1 MKANKFFAIA
11 LASITL
17 ALSACDKDKNEVVSP
32 NASFY
37 VVETTFDQA
46 YTAGVGRILVS
57 EEGFTVTTDADW
69 LQAQKEG
76 ARAIVLT
83 IAKNETAE
91 SRTAN
96 VIITKGDNV
105 QRVPITQLGAVNTMT
120 LSDINTQRQGGEYT
134 FSTERMDTTPTV
146 TVSDSWINYTL
157 EGNEL
162 KIKVEP
168 FAQGVTEDRVGTVT
182 VQAGLFS
189 RTIRVTQVF
198 GVIAYEDIIGT
209 YTATFIPYHNQ
220 PQSQIPL
227 TIEEKEKGKS
237 FTLKGL
243 AADLTIR
250 YNAQTGAIII
260 PTGLIAGA
268 TGLAAGETLVIGG
281 WGCGI
286 PDPDNGN
293 KEDWGFNLDRDI
305 NTGNMV
311 QIGTWN
317 KNFEAPVF
325 TFAPSGFGTAK
336 RPGMLIFRSNADF
349 GWVGFYTTGKNQSF
363 SFYNLVITKQVQKM
377 I

>member
-17 ALSACDKDKNEVVSP
+17 ALSACSKDKSEVVSP

-57 EEGFTVTTDADW
+57 EEGFNMSTDADW

-76 ARAIVLT
+76 AKAIVLT

-96 VIITKGDNV
+96 VIISKGDNV

-146 TVSDSWINYTL
+146 TVSDSWISYTL

-189 RTIRVTQVF
+189 RTIRVTQIY
-198 GVIAYEDIIGT
+198 GVLAYADLVGRYNVEYFIEHGNNGPVRGT
-209 YTATFIPYHNQ
+209 GVVSLEA
-220 PQSQIPL
+220 
-227 TIEEKEKGKS
+227 KEANKS

-243 AADLTIR
+243 AVDVTLHFDPATSNLTLKSEQLSGIP
-250 YNAQTGAIII
+250 NLGANQAVYLSGWGALT
-260 PTGLIAGA
+260 PKENGEKDSGLSWGGDTGLR
-268 TGLAAGETLVIGG
+268 
-281 WGCGI
+281 GI
-286 PDPDNGN
+286 
-293 KEDWGFNLDRDI
+293 
-305 NTGNMV
+305 
-311 QIGTWN
+311 WN
-317 KNFEAPVF
+317 KDFENISF
-325 TFAPSGFGTAK
+325 KFDTFGFGSTP
-336 RPGMLIFRSNADF
+336 RPVLAFFLGEQGSNGVAWKSWYTGSAGSIFVMGDAT
-349 GWVGFYTTGKNQSF
+349 W
-363 SFYNLVITKQVQKM
+363 TKIK
-377 I
+377 

>member
-17 ALSACDKDKNEVVSP
+17 ALSACDKDKSEVVSP

-146 TVSDSWINYTL
+146 TVSDSWISYTL

-198 GVIAYEDIIGT
+198 GVISYEDIIGT

-237 FTLKGL
+237 FTLKGF

-260 PTGLIAGA
+260 PTGLIAGI

-293 KEDWGFNLDRDI
+293 KEDWGFNLDKDI

-349 GWVGFYTTGKNQSF
+349 GWGGFYTTGKNQSF
-363 SFYNLVITKQVQKM
+363 SFYNLVITKQV
-377 I
+377 